1 MFGLK
6 FLAIMRRDLKKLMR
20 NPITLVSVILMP
32 IVYLVIIGN
41 SFQGQLRHL
50 PIVVVEQDHGLYAR
64 RIVEQLLALQAGP
77 KTIDVTFESDP
88 GYAIDQVR
96 EGRFKGAVVI
106 PPDFS
111 HDVAEGRIGEIGLF
125 TDNVDAIS
133 SGTLEGALEQAA
145 ATVRVTFVTA
155 REPKLNQ
162 ISLRPSWLFPY
173 VDYDRSLIP
182 GVIVMAIFM
191 GSLMSGVF
199 NWVMDK
205 FLGVT
210 ECYLVT
216 PLSRWDIAGGVLAS
230 GVSVTSVAGVL
241 VLFLGLLITR
251 GRILG
256 GLPALLTLVGII
268 VVSATG
274 LLAMTFAI
282 LGRAGHP
289 RLVGTF
295 SGFLNVI
302 LFFPSGAIYPVES
315 FPPWLRTF
323 AHFNPETHS
332 VSAIKQILFKGADFA
347 AVSGDIMFLFVFM
360 VLMLVL
366 ASVSFKRTL

>member
-6 FLAIMRRDLKKLMR
+6 FLAIMRRDLKKLTR

-50 PIVVVEQDHGLYAR
+50 PIVIVEQDHGLYAR
-64 RIVEQLLALQAGP
+64 RLVEQLLALQAGP
-77 KTIDVTFESDP
+77 KTVDVTFESDP

-96 EGRFKGAVVI
+96 DGRFKGAIVI

-111 HDVAEGRIGEIGLF
+111 HDVAEGRVAQIGLF

-145 ATVRVTFVTA
+145 ATVKVTFVTA

-162 ISLRPSWLFPY
+162 ISLRPNWLFPY

-216 PLSRWDIAGGVLAS
+216 PLSRWDIAGGILAS

-251 GRILG
+251 GRIEG

-315 FPPWLRTF
+315 FPPWLRAF

-332 VSAIKQILFKGADFA
+332 VSAIKQILFKGADLA
-347 AVSGDIMFLFVFM
+347 AVSGDIMFLLVFM
-360 VLMLVL
+360 VAMLVL

>member
-6 FLAIMRRDLKKLMR
+6 FLAIMRRDLKKLTR

-77 KTIDVTFESDP
+77 KTVDVTFESDP
-88 GYAIDQVR
+88 GYAIDEVR
-96 EGRFKGAVVI
+96 DGRFKGAVVI

-111 HDVAEGRIGEIGLF
+111 HAVAEGRVAQIGLF

-133 SGTLEGALEQAA
+133 SGAIEGVLDQAA
-145 ATVRVTFVTA
+145 ATVKVTFVTA
-155 REPKLNQ
+155 RESKLNQ

-182 GVIVMAIFM
+182 GVIVMAIF
-191 GSLMSGVF
+191 
-199 NWVMDK
+199 
-205 FLGVT
+205 
-210 ECYLVT
+210 
-216 PLSRWDIAGGVLAS
+216 
-230 GVSVTSVAGVL
+230 
-241 VLFLGLLITR
+241 LGLLITR
-251 GRILG
+251 GRIQG
-256 GLPALLTLVGII
+256 GLPALLTLIGII

-274 LLAMTFAI
+274 LLAMTFAL

-323 AHFNPETHS
+323 AHFNPESHA
-332 VSAIKQILFKGADFA
+332 VSAIKSILFKGANFA
-347 AVSGDIMFLFVFM
+347 AVSHDLIFLTMFML
-360 VLMLVL
+360 LMLAI

>member
-6 FLAIMRRDLKKLMR
+6 FLAIMRRDLKKLTR

-77 KTIDVTFESDP
+77 KTVDVSFESDP
-88 GYAIDQVR
+88 GYAIDEVR
-96 EGRFKGAVVI
+96 DGRFKGAVVI

-111 HDVAEGRIGEIGLF
+111 HDVAEGRVAQIGLF

-133 SGTLEGALEQAA
+133 SGTIEGVLDQAA
-145 ATVRVTFVTA
+145 ATVKVTYVTA

-162 ISLRPSWLFPY
+162 ISLRPNWLFPY

-230 GVSVTSVAGVL
+230 GVSVTSVAGVM

-251 GRILG
+251 GRIEG
-256 GLPALLTLVGII
+256 GLPALLTLIGII
-268 VVSATG
+268 IVSATG
-274 LLAMTFAI
+274 LLAMTFAL

-347 AVSGDIMFLFVFM
+347 AVSGDIIFLLAFM
-360 VLMLVL
+360 LIMLVL

>member
-1 MFGLK
+1 MFGIK
-6 FLAIMRRDLKKLMR
+6 FLAIMRRDLKKLTR

-77 KTIDVTFESDP
+77 KTVDVTFESAR
-88 GYAIDQVR
+88 GYAIAEVR

-111 HDVAEGRIGEIGLF
+111 HAVAEGRVAQIGLF

-133 SGTLEGALEQAA
+133 SGTLEGVLEQAA
-145 ATVRVTFVTA
+145 ATVKVTFVTA
-155 REPKLNQ
+155 REPKLND

-205 FLGVT
+205 FMGVT

-216 PLSRWDIAGGVLAS
+216 PLSRWEIAGGILAS
-230 GVSVTSVAGVL
+230 GVTVTSLSSVL
-241 VLFLGLLITR
+241 VLFMGLLVTR
-251 GRILG
+251 GRIEG
-256 GLPALLTLVGII
+256 GLPALLTIIAII
-268 VVSATG
+268 VICATG
-274 LLAMTFAI
+274 LLAM
-282 LGRAGHP
+282 
-289 RLVGTF
+289 
-295 SGFLNVI
+295 
-302 LFFPSGAIYPVES
+302 
-315 FPPWLRTF
+315 
-323 AHFNPETHS
+323 
-332 VSAIKQILFKGADFA
+332 
-347 AVSGDIMFLFVFM
+347 
-360 VLMLVL
+360 
-366 ASVSFKRTL
+366 

>member
-6 FLAIMRRDLKKLMR
+6 FLAIMRRDLKKLTR

-77 KTIDVTFESDP
+77 KTVDVSFESDP
-88 GYAIDQVR
+88 GYAIDAVR
-96 EGRFKGAVVI
+96 DGRFKGAVVI

-111 HDVAEGRIGEIGLF
+111 HDVAEGRVAQIGLF

-133 SGTLEGALEQAA
+133 SGTIEGVLEQAS
-145 ATVRVTFVTA
+145 ATVKITFVTA
-155 REPKLNQ
+155 REAKLNQ

-230 GVSVTSVAGVL
+230 GVSVTSVAGVM
-241 VLFLGLLITR
+241 VLFLGLLVTR
-251 GRILG
+251 GRIQG
-256 GLPALLTLVGII
+256 GLPALLTLIGII

-274 LLAMTFAI
+274 LLAMTFAL

-347 AVSGDIMFLFVFM
+347 AVSGDIIFLLVFM
-360 VLMLVL
+360 LIMLVL

>member
-6 FLAIMRRDLKKLMR
+6 FLAIMRRDLKKLTR

-77 KTIDVTFESDP
+77 KTVDVSFESDP
-88 GYAIDQVR
+88 GYAIDAVR
-96 EGRFKGAVVI
+96 DGRFKGAVVI

-111 HDVAEGRIGEIGLF
+111 HDVAEGRVAQIGLF

-133 SGTLEGALEQAA
+133 SGTIEGVLEQAS
-145 ATVRVTFVTA
+145 ATVKITFVTA
-155 REPKLNQ
+155 REAKLNQ

-230 GVSVTSVAGVL
+230 GVSVTSVAGVM

-251 GRILG
+251 GRIRG
-256 GLPALLTLVGII
+256 GLPALLTLIGII
-268 VVSATG
+268 IVSATG
-274 LLAMTFAI
+274 LLAMTFAL

-347 AVSGDIMFLFVFM
+347 AVSGDIIFLLAFM
-360 VLMLVL
+360 LIMLVL

>member
-6 FLAIMRRDLKKLMR
+6 FLAIMRRDLKKLTR
-20 NPITLVSVILMP
+20 NPITLISVILMP

-41 SFQGQLRHL
+41 SFQGQLKHL
-50 PIVVVEQDHGLYAR
+50 PVVIVEQDHGIYAR

-77 KTIDVTFESDP
+77 KTVDVTFESDP
-88 GYAIDQVR
+88 GFAIDEVR
-96 EGRFKGAVVI
+96 DGRFKGVIVI

-111 HDVAEGRIGEIGLF
+111 HDVAEGRVAQIGLF

-133 SGTLEGALEQAA
+133 SGTLEAVLDQAA
-145 ATVRVTFVTA
+145 ATVRVRYVTA
-155 REPKLNQ
+155 REPKLND

-216 PLSRWDIAGGVLAS
+216 PLSRWDIAGGILAS
-230 GVSVTSVAGVL
+230 GVTVTSTASLL
-241 VLFLGLLITR
+241 VLFIGLMITR
-251 GRILG
+251 GHILG
-256 GLPALLTLVGII
+256 GPWALAMLTGII

-315 FPPWLRTF
+315 FPPWLRAF

-347 AVSGDIMFLFVFM
+347 AVSSDIAFLLVFM
-360 VLMLVL
+360 VAMLVL

>member
-6 FLAIMRRDLKKLMR
+6 FLAIMRRDLKKLTR

-77 KTIDVTFESDP
+77 KTVDISFESDP
-88 GYAIDQVR
+88 GFAIDEVR
-96 EGRFKGAVVI
+96 DGRFKGAVVI

-111 HDVAEGRIGEIGLF
+111 HDVAEGRVAQIGLF

-133 SGTLEGALEQAA
+133 SGTIEGVLDQAA
-145 ATVRVTFVTA
+145 ATVKVTYVTA
-155 REPKLNQ
+155 REPKLNE

-230 GVSVTSVAGVL
+230 GVSVTSVAGVM

-251 GRILG
+251 GRIEG
-256 GLPALLTLVGII
+256 GLPALLTLIGII
-268 VVSATG
+268 IVSATG
-274 LLAMTFAI
+274 LLAMTFAL

-347 AVSGDIMFLFVFM
+347 AVSSDIIFLLAFM
-360 VLMLVL
+360 LIMLVL